1 MLQPEEEEEDDDDD
15 ECVLFAAPAPTAA
28 DDGGAALEVSALAA
42 AMSGFD
48 GATGVELKGVAASLA
63 KAVDPPSAMAV
74 KNALE
79 LLMAIGA
86 LTSDERLTKLG
97 WRLGALPVDPRLGK
111 MLLLAS
117 LLGCVDPMV
126 SFLLFTVTFYAN
138 HAHNLTR
145 SP

>member
-1 MLQPEEEEEDDDDD
+1 MPRCVQRFDICAAQEEERERIA
-15 ECVLFAAPAPTAA
+15 V
-28 DDGGAALEVSALAA
+28 VIRRRS
-42 AMSGFD
+42 
-48 GATGVELKGVAASLA
+48 VQRRVAAFLA